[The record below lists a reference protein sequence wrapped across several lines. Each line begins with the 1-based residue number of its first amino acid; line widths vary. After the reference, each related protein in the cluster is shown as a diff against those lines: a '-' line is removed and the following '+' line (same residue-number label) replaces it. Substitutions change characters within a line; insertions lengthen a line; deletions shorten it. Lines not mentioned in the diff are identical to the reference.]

1 MRVTRSQTNS
11 LVKVTT
17 PEDEPKEDL
26 SNVEQNNVKPGKRSR
41 RLKTEKDAQPAKR
54 AMRFTSIQND
64 HSNGAMKNF
73 SNAQEKTVVQTPK
86 RVRSSKNE
94 TVKNDNKQCTISDM
108 IATSCKLTNE
118 MLDMKKQLFDKTN
131 KLLQLQQEHLQLV
144 IKYNELVVVAERLT
158 EENEDLRRQRFCDDL
173 IDLNPN
179 QTSGEPLY
187 YYFVQ

>member
-1 MRVTRSQTNS
+1 
-11 LVKVTT
+11 
-17 PEDEPKEDL
+17 
-26 SNVEQNNVKPGKRSR
+26 
-41 RLKTEKDAQPAKR
+41 
-54 AMRFTSIQND
+54 
-64 HSNGAMKNF
+64 
-73 SNAQEKTVVQTPK
+73 
-86 RVRSSKNE
+86 
-94 TVKNDNKQCTISDM
+94 
-108 IATSCKLTNE
+108 